1 MSSDL
6 GHQFANSNLVFYFCS
21 MLMRSMQLRVGCGIM
36 CGMDDTQAHTPAHV
50 TIPGKNGGT
59 LRPITSPEQARAMQA
74 ASTIARRNNAAKAA
88 RSRVTRALAAIDP
101 TIGSSADA
109 WGALVASVAEAVVA
123 SAADGKPRGD
133 DMAQVGRAMG
143 MLAQPHEQAQSAA
156 IDAVDSVREL
166 VAEIANALRAG
177 AEAQQREGGGGGG
190 P

>member
-1 MSSDL
+1 
-6 GHQFANSNLVFYFCS
+6 
-21 MLMRSMQLRVGCGIM
+21 
-36 CGMDDTQAHTPAHV
+36 
-50 TIPGKNGGT
+50 
-59 LRPITSPEQARAMQA
+59 MQA

-123 SAADGKPRGD
+123 SAAEGRPRGD

-143 MLAQPHEQAQSAA
+143 LLAQPHEQAQATA
-156 IDAVDSVREL
+156 IDAVDSVRDL